1 MSHGIF
7 LYSFRKLP
15 KPGNVWQKSIW
26 MKTLGG
32 HSLKLCRWSLDC
44 TGTPQDVGNTRGIVY
59 LPTRSDDRDWNQ
71 PKRRKHV
78 TGAKLEMNNHLSSFG
93 IGLDHIRV
101 GICLPVTW
109 SCFDPVFSHYVTIL
123 LFQKSNSVPLQNTI
137 YNAIYNVGGVWLGYF
152 FLTGVSIKIV
162 LGFWLWTFNEKWDS
176 KRNIGTLEIRTHIF
190 ALWYTHDTVWG
201 PSSRMW

>member
-7 LYSFRKLP
+7 LYSFRKLL

-44 TGTPQDVGNTRGIVY
+44 TGTPQDVGNTRSIVY
-59 LPTRSDDRDWNQ
+59 LPTRSDYRDWNQ
-71 PKRRKHV
+71 PKRRKHA

-93 IGLDHIRV
+93 IGLDHIGV

-109 SCFDPVFSHYVTIL
+109 SFFDPVFSHYITIL
-123 LFQKSNSVPLQNTI
+123 LFQKGNSVPL
-137 YNAIYNVGGVWLGYF
+137 YVGGVWLGF
-152 FLTGVSIKIV
+152 F
-162 LGFWLWTFNEKWDS
+162 FNRGLQLRLSWVFDFELLMRS
-176 KRNIGTLEIRTHIF
+176 GTLKEI
-190 ALWYTHDTVWG
+190 
-201 PSSRMW
+201 

>member
-32 HSLKLCRWSLDC
+32 HSLKLCRWSLDG

-78 TGAKLEMNNHLSSFG
+78 IGAKLEMNNHLSSFG

-109 SCFDPVFSHYVTIL
+109 SCFDPVFSHYITFL
-123 LFQKSNSVPLQNTI
+123 LFQKGNSVPL
-137 YNAIYNVGGVWLGYF
+137 YVGGVWLGF
-152 FLTGVSIKIV
+152 FFSNRGLQLRLSWVFDFELLMRS
-162 LGFWLWTFNEKWDS
+162 
-176 KRNIGTLEIRTHIF
+176 GTLKEI
-190 ALWYTHDTVWG
+190 
-201 PSSRMW
+201 